1 MSNVNGVILL
11 PDDWN
16 TSYYDL
22 NDTNTNTANF
32 ASNTI
37 SASEWDT
44 LEQHGAVFLPA
55 AGYRFGVS
63 VRSVGVNCYYWSS
76 SYVNSIYAYGV
87 YVTDLNLIVGDGS
100 NRTYGRSVRLVH
112 EVE

>member
-1 MSNVNGVILL
+1 MNDVNGVILL

-16 TSYYDL
+16 VSYYDL
-22 NDTNTNTANF
+22 NDTNTNIANY

-55 AGYRFGVS
+55 AGYRFGTS
-63 VRSVGVNCYYWSS
+63 VRSVGVNGYYWSS
-76 SYVNSIYAYGV
+76 SYVNSTYAYGV
-87 YVTDLNLIVGDGS
+87 YITDPNLNPMDCS
-100 NRTYGRSVRLVH
+100 NRSI
-112 EVE
+112 